1 MLLREKC
8 RGDWRD
14 ALGKKWR
21 LDSGFFFFFKGIR
34 SKEVH
39 IRLFYII
46 PTD

>member
-8 RGDWRD
+8 GGDWRD

-21 LDSGFFFFFKGIR
+21 LDSGFFFFKGIR

>member
-1 MLLREKC
+1 MLLRVKC
-8 RGDWRD
+8 GGDCRD
-14 ALGKKWR
+14 ALGKKRR
-21 LDSGFFFFFKGIR
+21 LDSVFFFFFKGIR